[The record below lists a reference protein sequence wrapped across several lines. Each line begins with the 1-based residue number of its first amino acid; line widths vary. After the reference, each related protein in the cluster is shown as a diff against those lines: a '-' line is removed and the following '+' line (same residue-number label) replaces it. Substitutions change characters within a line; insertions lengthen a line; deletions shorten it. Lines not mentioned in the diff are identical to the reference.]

1 MNLFCVFII
10 FIDNRG
16 VSLSE
21 YYFAYGSN
29 MNAERMNDRGLRFKR
44 ALSGTIEGLG
54 LAFNKRA
61 ADAPHR
67 SYANV
72 VYAPQSRVE
81 GVLYQLDCP
90 REIIKMDPFE
100 GSPRLYSREI
110 YSVSTAE
117 GPIAAWV
124 YVANRAMISDNLM
137 PERWY
142 LEHLL
147 AGKPYLT
154 EGYYNELLQTLCCDE
169 VENIDQLIK
178 GSQEAVGSLS
188 EV

>member
-1 MNLFCVFII
+1 M
-10 FIDNRG
+10 
-16 VSLSE
+16 SE

-29 MNAERMNDRGLRFKR
+29 MNANRMIERGLRFER
-44 ALSGTIEGLG
+44 ALSGRITGLR

-72 VYAPQSRVE
+72 IYAPQERVE
-81 GVLYQLDCP
+81 GVLYQLSSMD
-90 REIIKMDPFE
+90 EIIKMDPFE

-110 YSVSTAE
+110 YLIDTDE

-124 YVANRAMISDNLM
+124 YVANRSMITENLK

-154 EGYYNELLQTLCCDE
+154 EGYYQLLAETACLDDVDLGISGKSC
-169 VENIDQLIK
+169 IK
-178 GSQEAVGSLS
+178 AMKGA
-188 EV
+188 

>member
-1 MNLFCVFII
+1 M
-10 FIDNRG
+10 
-16 VSLSE
+16 SE

-29 MNAERMNDRGLRFKR
+29 MNANRMIERGLRFER
-44 ALSGTIEGLG
+44 ALSGKIQGLG

-72 VYAPQSRVE
+72 VYAPDGCVE
-81 GVLYQLDCP
+81 GVLYQLKELD
-90 REIIKMDPFE
+90 EIIKMDPFE

-110 YSVSTAE
+110 YLVHTDE
-117 GPIAAWV
+117 GPIPAWV
-124 YVANRAMISDNLM
+124 YIANRAMISDDLK

-154 EGYYNELLQTLCCDE
+154 EGYYDVLAQTQCLDD
-169 VENIDQLIK
+169 VPGLIDAK
-178 GSQEAVGSLS
+178 QETGA
-188 EV
+188 